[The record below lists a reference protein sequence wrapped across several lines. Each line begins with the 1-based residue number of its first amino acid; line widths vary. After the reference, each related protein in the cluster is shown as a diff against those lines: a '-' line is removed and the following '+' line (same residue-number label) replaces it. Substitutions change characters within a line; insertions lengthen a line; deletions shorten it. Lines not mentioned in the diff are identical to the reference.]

1 MTALSLAGELCTYLQ
16 RQTLPTALNYSGAGT
31 VNLFDTYLP
40 DLPDIAVAIIE
51 RPGMA
56 PIRVLYDT
64 QSRFDRPSVQI
75 MVRAG
80 MEDFVAGN
88 SLMQAVFGALDMLA
102 EQVLNPPSGAYF
114 HLIRALSSPAY
125 LGTAP
130 PTDTRQRHTWSLN
143 LSVFYENDQ
152 W

>member
-1 MTALSLAGELCTYLQ
+1 MTALSLAGELCTYLEG
-16 RQTLPTALNYSGAGT
+16 QTLPTTLHYSSGT
-31 VNLFDTYLP
+31 RNLFDTYLP
-40 DLPDIAVAIIE
+40 DLPDVAVAIIE

-88 SLMQAVFGALDMLA
+88 SLMQAIFGKLDMLA
-102 EQVLNPPSGAYF
+102 EHILNPPSGAYF
-114 HLIRALSSPAY
+114 HLIRALGSPAY
-125 LGTAP
+125 LGIAP
-130 PTDTRQRHTWSLN
+130 PADTRQRHTWSLN
-143 LSVFYENDQ
+143 MSVFYENDQ